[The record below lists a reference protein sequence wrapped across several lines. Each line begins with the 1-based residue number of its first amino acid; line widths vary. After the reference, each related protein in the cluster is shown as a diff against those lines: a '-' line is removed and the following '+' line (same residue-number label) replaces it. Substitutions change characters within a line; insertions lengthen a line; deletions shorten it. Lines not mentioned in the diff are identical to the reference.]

1 MTIIG
6 NIVRLLS
13 LLAQVIYYSITLK
26 IDKLMH
32 YICDVTLKLFL
43 RYRRGKI
50 TKINSEQQESIDRAE
65 AMIDYYEEHIG
76 I

>member
-26 IDKLMH
+26 IDKLMR

-43 RYRRGKI
+43 RYKRGKV
-50 TKINSEQQESIDRAE
+50 TEINSEEQEANDRAIAKIE
-65 AMIDYYEEHIG
+65 FYEEHLG

>member
-13 LLAQVIYYSITLK
+13 LLAQIIYYSITLK
-26 IDKLMH
+26 IDKLMR

-43 RYRRGKI
+43 RYRRGKV
-50 TKINSEQQESIDRAE
+50 TEINSEEQEANDRAKAKIE
-65 AMIDYYEEHIG
+65 FYEEHLG

>member
-26 IDKLMH
+26 IDKLMR

-43 RYRRGKI
+43 RYKRGKV
-50 TKINSEQQESIDRAE
+50 TEINSEEQEANDRAKAKIE
-65 AMIDYYEEHIG
+65 FYEEHLG

>member
-13 LLAQVIYYSITLK
+13 LLAQVVYYSITLK
-26 IDKLMH
+26 IDKLMR

-50 TKINSEQQESIDRAE
+50 TKINSEQQESIDRAKSKIE
-65 AMIDYYEEHIG
+65 YYEEHLG

>member
-65 AMIDYYEEHIG
+65 AKIDYYEEQLG

>member
-13 LLAQVIYYSITLK
+13 LLAQVVYYSITIK
-26 IDKLMH
+26 IDKLMR

-43 RYRRGKI
+43 RYRRGKV
-50 TKINSEQQESIDRAE
+50 TEINSEEQEANDRAKAKKE
-65 AMIDYYEEHIG
+65 FYEEHLG

>member
-13 LLAQVIYYSITLK
+13 LLAQIIYYSITIK
-26 IDKLMH
+26 IDKLMR

-43 RYRRGKI
+43 RYRRGKV
-50 TKINSEQQESIDRAE
+50 TEINSEEQESNDRAKAKIE
-65 AMIDYYEEHIG
+65 YYEEHLG

>member
-13 LLAQVIYYSITLK
+13 LLAQIIYYSITLK
-26 IDKLMH
+26 IDKLMR

-43 RYRRGKI
+43 RYKRGKV
-50 TKINSEQQESIDRAE
+50 TEINSEEQEANDRAKAKIE
-65 AMIDYYEEHIG
+65 FYEEHLG

>member
-13 LLAQVIYYSITLK
+13 LLAQIIYYSITLK
-26 IDKLMH
+26 IDKLMR

-43 RYRRGKI
+43 RYKRGKV
-50 TKINSEQQESIDRAE
+50 TEINSEEQEANDRAIAKIE
-65 AMIDYYEEHIG
+65 FYEEHLG

>member
-13 LLAQVIYYSITLK
+13 LLAQVMYYSITLK
-26 IDKLMH
+26 IDKLMR

-43 RYRRGKI
+43 RYKRGKV
-50 TKINSEQQESIDRAE
+50 TEINSEEQEANDRAKAKIE
-65 AMIDYYEEHIG
+65 FYEEHLG

>member
-13 LLAQVIYYSITLK
+13 LLAQVVYYSITIK
-26 IDKLMH
+26 IDKLMR

-43 RYRRGKI
+43 RYRRGKV
-50 TKINSEQQESIDRAE
+50 TEINSEEQEANDRAKAKIE
-65 AMIDYYEEHIG
+65 FYEEHLG

>member
-26 IDKLMH
+26 IDKLMR

-43 RYRRGKI
+43 RYRRGKV
-50 TKINSEQQESIDRAE
+50 TEINSEEQEANDRAKAKIE
-65 AMIDYYEEHIG
+65 FYEEHLG